1 MSYYAMHTT
10 VPVAEATHGF
20 GIGMYGSFGAAD
32 AAAFDANQ
40 VYSDWLQQTT
50 AAANNAVKQIQ
61 TGLNTLGYGPLVVDG
76 VWGSGSSRA
85 FLKFSQ
91 ESGTSV
97 ISSCPGSKPGVTPVV
112 AGSCPTKDGIA
123 AMATKLS
130 GKTHA
135 GIGLGMG
142 LAAAAAVGLLA
153 VGIAISA
160 KKKHP
165 EHRRA

>member
-10 VPVAEATHGF
+10 TPVPMSGF
-20 GIGMYGSFGAAD
+20 GLGLYGSLGAAE
-32 AAAFDANQ
+32 AAAFDPNQ

-61 TGLNTLGYGPLVVDG
+61 GGLNTLGYGPLVVDG

-85 FLKFSQ
+85 FLKFAQ
-91 ESGTSV
+91 DTGTSI

-123 AMATKLS
+123 AMATKLT
-130 GKTHA
+130 GKSHA
-135 GIGLGMG
+135 GIGMGMG
-142 LAAAAAVGLLA
+142 LAAAAAAALLA
-153 VGIAISA
+153 VGIAVAA
-160 KKKHP
+160 KKKQGGP
-165 EHRRA
+165 QHRRA